1 MPVMTA
7 KGQVTV
13 PEAIRARMGWKPG
26 DRLIFEIN
34 NGTVTV
40 TKSPSA
46 RDLVG
51 IVTRRAEHN
60 GSVIARRPAT
70 WEEQRERAWREAT
83 QRYVPRQ

>member
-13 PEAIRARMGWKPG
+13 PEAIRLQMGWKPG
-26 DRLIFEIN
+26 DRLFFQID

-51 IVTRRAEHN
+51 IVTRLAEQD
-60 GSVIARRPAT
+60 GAAVTSRPAT
-70 WEEQRERAWREAT
+70 WEEQRERAWREST
-83 QRYVPRQ
+83 ERYVPSQ

>member
-26 DRLIFEIN
+26 DRLIFEIH
-34 NGTVTV
+34 NGMVTV

-46 RDLVG
+46 
-51 IVTRRAEHN
+51 
-60 GSVIARRPAT
+60 
-70 WEEQRERAWREAT
+70 
-83 QRYVPRQ
+83 

>member
-26 DRLIFEIN
+26 DRLIFEFN

-40 TKSPSA
+40 AKSPSA

-51 IVTRRAEHN
+51 IVTRRAERN
-60 GSVIARRPAT
+60 GSAIAGPPAA
-70 WEEQRERAWREAT
+70 WDEQRERAWRAAT
-83 QRYVPRQ
+83 QRYVPSQ